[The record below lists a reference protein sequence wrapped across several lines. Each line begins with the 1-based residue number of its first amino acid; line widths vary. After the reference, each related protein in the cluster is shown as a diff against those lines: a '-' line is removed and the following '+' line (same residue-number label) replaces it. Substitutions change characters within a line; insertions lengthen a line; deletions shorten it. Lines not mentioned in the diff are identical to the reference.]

1 MWDGAFAA
9 PTTKEGIGMPNR
21 RTLATFL
28 VGFVLGIVLALVGRA
43 FLGSRLPDS
52 IAGRRESL
60 DGVVTAKQLEQDRL
74 LLTVVTPAGA
84 TLVTFKKRVAE
95 IALLVDEGD
104 RITLSLSRY
113 QPFLEDPQI
122 ARVLPPDLYAG
133 PPEHIGPDSAVAE
146 ADTLTE
152 TDSVPKTRDAP
163 WYD

>member
-1 MWDGAFAA
+1 
-9 PTTKEGIGMPNR
+9 MPKR
-21 RTLATFL
+21 RTLTTFL
-28 VGFVLGIVLALVGRA
+28 IGLVLGIGLVVGGRA
-43 FLGSRLPDS
+43 FLGNRLPDS

-60 DGVVTAKQLEQDRL
+60 DGVVTAKQLEEDRL

-122 ARVLPPDLYAG
+122 ARVLPPDIYGEPEEG
-133 PPEHIGPDSAVAE
+133 PAADSVGAVG
-146 ADTLTE
+146 DTLPE
-152 TDSVPKTRDAP
+152 SDSVPKTKDAP
-163 WYD
+163 WY

>member
-1 MWDGAFAA
+1 
-9 PTTKEGIGMPNR
+9 MPNR
-21 RTLATFL
+21 RALTTFL
-28 VGFVLGIVLALVGRA
+28 VGLILGIVLALVGRA

-60 DGVVTAKQLEQDRL
+60 DGLVTAKQLQEDRL
-74 LLTVVTPAGA
+74 LLTVVTSAGA

-104 RITLSLSRY
+104 RITLSLSHY

-122 ARVLPPDLYAG
+122 ARVVPPDLYVEERPA
-133 PPEHIGPDSAVAE
+133 PDSAA
-146 ADTLTE
+146 AAGDTLLQA
-152 TDSVPKTRDAP
+152 DSVPKTKDAP

>member
-1 MWDGAFAA
+1 M
-9 PTTKEGIGMPNR
+9 PTR
-21 RTLATFL
+21 RTLTTFL
-28 VGFVLGIVLALVGRA
+28 IGLALGIVLAFVGRA

-52 IAGRRESL
+52 IAGQRESL
-60 DGVVTAKQLEQDRL
+60 DGVVTAKQLEGDRL

-122 ARVLPPDLYAG
+122 ARVMPPDVYVEESPSA
-133 PPEHIGPDSAVAE
+133 DSAAVAQ
-146 ADTLTE
+146 DTVIQA
-152 TDSVPKTRDAP
+152 DSVPKTEDAP

>member
-1 MWDGAFAA
+1 
-9 PTTKEGIGMPNR
+9 MPNR
-21 RTLATFL
+21 RALTTFL
-28 VGFVLGIVLALVGRA
+28 VGLVLGIALALVGRA
-43 FLGSRLPDS
+43 FLGSRLPES

-60 DGVVTAKQLEQDRL
+60 DGVVTAKQLDEDRL

-104 RITLSLSRY
+104 RITLSLSHY

-122 ARVLPPDLYAG
+122 ARVVPASHYVE
-133 PPEHIGPDSAVAE
+133 PEEYPAPDSAGTE
-146 ADTLTE
+146 ADTLTA
-152 TDSVPKTRDAP
+152 DSVPKTKDAP

>member
-1 MWDGAFAA
+1 MG
-9 PTTKEGIGMPNR
+9 NR

-28 VGFVLGIVLALVGRA
+28 VGLILGMVLALVGRG

-52 IAGRRESL
+52 LAGRRESL
-60 DGVVTAKQLEQDRL
+60 DGVVTAKQLEEDRL
-74 LLTVVTPAGA
+74 LLTVVTSAGA

-104 RITLSLSRY
+104 RITLTLSHY

-122 ARVLPPDLYAG
+122 ARVVPPDLYIEQQAA
-133 PPEHIGPDSAVAE
+133 PDSAGPAE
-146 ADTLTE
+146 DTLPQA
-152 TDSVPKTRDAP
+152 DSLPRAKDSP

>member
-1 MWDGAFAA
+1 M
-9 PTTKEGIGMPNR
+9 PTR
-21 RTLATFL
+21 RTLTTFL
-28 VGFVLGIVLALVGRA
+28 IGLALGIVLAFVGRA

-52 IAGRRESL
+52 IAGQRESL
-60 DGVVTAKQLEQDRL
+60 DGVVTAKQLEGDRL

-122 ARVLPPDLYAG
+122 ARVMPPDLYAE
-133 PPEHIGPDSAVAE
+133 PAEQMPPDSMGAAG
-146 ADTLTE
+146 DTLPGA
-152 TDSVPKTRDAP
+152 DSLPKTEDAP

>member
-1 MWDGAFAA
+1 
-9 PTTKEGIGMPNR
+9 MPNR
-21 RTLATFL
+21 RTLTTFL
-28 VGFVLGIVLALVGRA
+28 IGLALGIVLAFAGRA
-43 FLGSRLPDS
+43 FLSTRLPDS

-104 RITLSLSRY
+104 RITLSLSHY
-113 QPFLEDPQI
+113 EPFLEDPQI
-122 ARVLPPDLYAG
+122 ARVLPPDLYAEPG
-133 PPEHIGPDSAVAE
+133 ERPAPDSAGAVG
-146 ADTLTE
+146 DTLPE
-152 TDSVPKTRDAP
+152 SDSVPKTDDSP

>member
-1 MWDGAFAA
+1 L
-9 PTTKEGIGMPNR
+9 T
-21 RTLATFL
+21 TFL
-28 VGFVLGIVLALVGRA
+28 VGLILGIVLALVGRA
-43 FLGSRLPDS
+43 VLGSRLPDS

-60 DGVVTAKQLEQDRL
+60 DGLVTAKQLEEDRL
-74 LLTVVTPAGA
+74 LLTVVTSAGA

-122 ARVLPPDLYAG
+122 ARVLPPGLYAE
-133 PPEHIGPDSAVAE
+133 PQEDSVADSAGAAGDTLLE
-146 ADTLTE
+146 ADSL
-152 TDSVPKTRDAP
+152 PKTKDDP